1 VVHDGTSKRLL
12 ISRRSFL
19 ATSAA
24 AVVTSTEF
32 TQAGSQRPVILGQGY
47 LSFYA
52 VTGAVVQEMLER
64 LGHSVEVREG
74 PHETIFPL
82 LGDGAIDL
90 MAAVWLPE
98 GHATYWA
105 QYGRDAEEIAKF
117 FDGAHFFWAVP
128 EYVPRSEVS
137 SIADLEKPAVA
148 ERMNKVIQ
156 GIGAGATITTLSQE
170 AIGAYKLDG
179 VGYSFHSGTPAEWIA
194 AYEKAVAD
202 QKWIVFPTWAPQYLN
217 RDGKLRPLEDPRG
230 ILGGTN
236 HASLVGPRKRLQLLP
251 AKTRTALSRIHI
263 GIDGVTEM
271 DWVVNVKKKTPR
283 EAARS
288 WIEANEGEVRSWLG
302 E

>member
-1 VVHDGTSKRLL
+1 MLDVATKLL
-12 ISRRSFL
+12 PTTRRSFL
-19 ATSAA
+19 AASVGAIATNIELRQ
-24 AVVTSTEF
+24 VNP
-32 TQAGSQRPVILGQGY
+32 QKPIILGQVY

-52 VTGAVVQEMLER
+52 VTGAVVQEVLER

-82 LGDGAIDL
+82 LGEAAIDL

-98 GHATYWA
+98 GHAAYWA
-105 QYGRDAEEIAKF
+105 KYGRDAEEIAEF
-117 FDGAHFFWAVP
+117 FDGARFFWTVP
-128 EYVPRSEVS
+128 GYIPASEVS
-137 SIADLEKPAVA
+137 SIADLVKPGVA
-148 ERMNKVIQ
+148 ERMNKAIQ
-156 GIGAGATITTLSQE
+156 GIGAGATITTLSKE
-170 AIGAYKLDG
+170 ALGAYKLDRA
-179 VGYSFHSGTPAEWIA
+179 GYSFRSGTPQDWIA

-217 RDGKLRPLEDPRG
+217 RGAKLRPLEDPRG

-236 HASLVGPRKRLQLLP
+236 HASLVAPRKRLQLLP
-251 AKTRTALSRIHI
+251 AKTRKALSRIHI

-271 DWVVNVKKKTPR
+271 DWAVNVKKKTPS

-288 WIEANEGEVRSWLG
+288 WMEANESNVRNWLG